1 MKLILLLALSTP
13 MSQAANYTAQK
24 TTVGS
29 IEVVKLTDGQRRIV
43 VTVVPSMGNNSYSM
57 TVNGKEIFYSPA
69 QSLADWKAKPAHA
82 GNPLLAPWA
91 NRLDQDA
98 FFANGKKYILNPD
111 LKNFGHDGN
120 RKPIHGLLV
129 YAPEWRVTE
138 VKADAN
144 SALVTSRLEFWRYPD
159 YMAQF
164 PFAHNLVMTYKLA
177 NGELE
182 VETVLENLSTQTMP
196 VSLGYHPY
204 FKLSDSRR
212 DDWKV
217 HLPAKEHVKL
227 SNVLIPTGEQEPN
240 SLANPLSLAGTK
252 LDDVF
257 ANLQYGANGRAEFSV
272 QGAKEKITVGYSRNY
287 PIAVVY
293 APPGREFICFEPM
306 SGPTNAFNLAHAG
319 IYKQLQTIPA
329 GGQWKAS
336 FWITP
341 SGF

>member
-1 MKLILLLALSTP
+1 MT
-13 MSQAANYTAQK
+13 QAANYTAQK
-24 TTVGS
+24 TTVES
-29 IEVVKLTDGQRRIV
+29 IAVVKLTDELRQIV

-57 TVNGKEIFYSPA
+57 TVKGKEIFYSPA
-69 QSLADWKAKPAHA
+69 QSLAAWKAKPAHA

-98 FFANGKKYILNPD
+98 FYANGKKYNLNSD

-120 RKPIHGLLV
+120 GKPIHGLLV
-129 YAPEWRVTE
+129 YAPEWKVTS

-144 SALVTSRLEFWRYPD
+144 SASVTSRLEFWRYPD

-164 PFAHNLVMTYKLA
+164 PFAHNLEMTYKLA

-182 VETVLENLSTQTMP
+182 VETVLENLSTQSMP
-196 VSLGYHPY
+196 VSIGFHPY

-217 HLPAKEHVKL
+217 YLPAKEHVKL
-227 SNVLIPTGEQEPN
+227 SNVLIPTGEHEPN
-240 SLANPLSLAGTK
+240 TLADPMSLAGTK

-257 ANLQYGANGRAEFSV
+257 ANLQYGTNGRSEFSV
-272 QGAKEKITVGYSRNY
+272 QGAAQKITVGYSKNY

-306 SGPTNAFNLAHAG
+306 TGPTNAFNLAHAG

>member
-1 MKLILLLALSTP
+1 MT
-13 MSQAANYTAQK
+13 QAANYTAQK
-24 TTVGS
+24 TTVES
-29 IEVVKLTDGQRRIV
+29 IAVVKLTDELRQIV

-57 TVNGKEIFYSPA
+57 TVKGKEIFYSPA
-69 QSLADWKAKPAHA
+69 QSLAAWKAKPAHA

-98 FFANGKKYILNPD
+98 FYANGKKYNLNPE

-120 RKPIHGLLV
+120 GKPIHGLLV
-129 YAPEWRVTE
+129 YAPEWKVTS

-144 SALVTSRLEFWRYPD
+144 SASVTSRLEFWRYPD

-164 PFAHNLVMTYKLA
+164 PFAHNLEMTYKLA

-182 VETVLENLSTQTMP
+182 VETVLENLSTQSMP
-196 VSLGYHPY
+196 VSIGFHPY

-217 HLPAKEHVKL
+217 YLPAKEHVKL
-227 SNVLIPTGEQEPN
+227 SNVLIPTGEHEPN
-240 SLANPLSLAGTK
+240 TLADPMSLAGTK

-257 ANLQYGANGRAEFSV
+257 ANLQYGTNGRSEFSV
-272 QGAKEKITVGYSRNY
+272 QGAAQKITVGYSKNY

-306 SGPTNAFNLAHAG
+306 TGPTNAFNLAHAG

>member
-1 MKLILLLALSTP
+1 MT
-13 MSQAANYTAQK
+13 QAAIYTAQR
-24 TTVGS
+24 TTVDS
-29 IEVVKLTDGQRRIV
+29 IEVVKLTDEQRQIV

-57 TVNGKEIFYSPA
+57 TVKGKEIFYSPA
-69 QSLADWKAKPAHA
+69 QSLAAWNAKPAHA

-98 FFANGKKYILNPD
+98 FYANGKKYNLNPE

-120 RKPIHGLLV
+120 GKPIHGLLV
-129 YAPEWRVTE
+129 YAPEWKVTS

-144 SALVTSRLEFWRYPD
+144 SASVTSRLEFWRYPD

-164 PFAHNLVMTYKLA
+164 PFAHNLEMTYKLA

-182 VETVLENLSTQTMP
+182 VETVLENLSTQSMP
-196 VSLGYHPY
+196 VSIGFHPY

-217 HLPAKEHVKL
+217 YLPAKEHVKL
-227 SNVLIPTGEQEPN
+227 SNVLIPTGEHEPN
-240 SLANPLSLAGTK
+240 TLADPMSLAGTK

-257 ANLQYGANGRAEFSV
+257 ANLQYGTNGRSEFSV
-272 QGAKEKITVGYSRNY
+272 QGAAQKITVGYSKNY

-306 SGPTNAFNLAHAG
+306 TGPTNAFNLAHAG

>member
-1 MKLILLLALSTP
+1 

-24 TTVGS
+24 TTVES
-29 IEVVKLTDGQRRIV
+29 IEVVKLTDETRHIV

-57 TVNGKEIFYSPA
+57 TVKGKEIFYSPA
-69 QSLADWKAKPAHA
+69 QSLAAWKAKPAHA

-98 FFANGKKYILNPD
+98 FYANGKKYNLNSE

-120 RKPIHGLLV
+120 GKPIHGLLV
-129 YAPEWRVTE
+129 YAPEWKVTS

-144 SALVTSRLEFWRYPD
+144 SASVTSRLEFWRYPD

-164 PFAHNLVMTYKLA
+164 PFAHNLEMTYKLA

-182 VETVLENLSTQTMP
+182 VETVLENLSTQSMP
-196 VSLGYHPY
+196 VSLGFHPY

-212 DDWKV
+212 DIWKV

-240 SLANPLSLAGTK
+240 TLTDPLPLAGTK

-257 ANLQYGANGRAEFSV
+257 ANLQYGTNGRSEFSV
-272 QGAKEKITVGYSRNY
+272 QGAAEKITVGYSRNY

-306 SGPTNAFNLAHAG
+306 TGPTNAFNLAQAG
-319 IYKQLQTIPA
+319 IYKQLQTIPP

>member
-1 MKLILLLALSTP
+1 MT
-13 MSQAANYTAQK
+13 QAANYTAQK
-24 TTVGS
+24 TTVDS
-29 IEVVKLTDGQRRIV
+29 IEVVKLTDEQRHIV
-43 VTVVPSMGNNSYSM
+43 VTVVPSIGNNSYSM

-69 QSLADWKAKPAHA
+69 QSLAAWKAKPAHA

-98 FFANGKKYILNPD
+98 FYANGKKYNLNND
-111 LKNFGHDGN
+111 LKNVGHDGN

-129 YAPEWRVTE
+129 YAPEWKVTAM
-138 VKADAN
+138 KADGN
-144 SALVTSRLEFWRYPD
+144 SASVTSRLEFWRYPD

-164 PFAHNLVMTYKLA
+164 PFAHNLQMTYRLA

-182 VETVLENLSTQTMP
+182 VETVLENLSTETMP

-204 FKLSDSRR
+204 FRLSDSKR
-212 DDWKV
+212 DAWKV

-240 SLANPLSLAGTK
+240 SLADPMSLAGTK
-252 LDDVF
+252 LDDIF

-272 QGAKEKITVGYSRNY
+272 EGAKEKITVGYSKNY

-306 SGPTNAFNLAHAG
+306 TGPTNAFNLAHAG
-319 IYKQLQTIPA
+319 IYKHLQTIPA

-336 FWITP
+336 YWITP

>member
-1 MKLILLLALSTP
+1 MT
-13 MSQAANYTAQK
+13 QAANYSAQK
-24 TTVGS
+24 TTTDS
-29 IEVVKLTDGQRRIV
+29 IDVIKLIDEQRHIV

-57 TVNGKEIFYSPA
+57 TVNGKEIFYTPA

-98 FFANGKKYILNPD
+98 FFANGKKYNLNPD
-111 LKNFGHDGN
+111 LKNVGHDGN
-120 RKPIHGLLV
+120 GKPIHGLLV
-129 YAPEWRVTE
+129 YAPQWKVTAI
-138 VKADAN
+138 KSDGNAAW
-144 SALVTSRLEFWRYPD
+144 VTSRLEFWRYPD

-164 PFAHNLVMTYKLA
+164 PFAHNLEMTYKLS

-182 VETVLENLSTQTMP
+182 VETVLENLSTETMP

-204 FKLSDSRR
+204 FRLSDSKR
-212 DDWKV
+212 DAWKV
-217 HLPAKEHVKL
+217 HLPVKEHVIL
-227 SNVLIPTGEQEPN
+227 SNVLIPTGQHEPN
-240 SLANPLSLAGTK
+240 TLADPMSLAGTK
-252 LDDVF
+252 LDDIF

-272 QGAKEKITVGYSRNY
+272 QGVSEKITVGYSKNY

-306 SGPTNAFNLAHAG
+306 TGPTNAFNLAHAG
-319 IYKQLQTIPA
+319 IYKNLQTIPA